1 MLATR
6 WEKEQYMFSKD
17 SDINYSEVL
26 NPELK
31 EEREKQET
39 ESVNNI
45 KEAVSK
51 NETPEIL
58 SQKSKDLFDELF
70 GDK

>member
-1 MLATR
+1 
-6 WEKEQYMFSKD
+6 MFSKD
-17 SDINYSEVL
+17 SDINYSEIL

-31 EEREKQET
+31 EEREEQEK

-45 KEAVSK
+45 KEAVTK
-51 NETPEIL
+51 RETPEVL

>member
-1 MLATR
+1 
-6 WEKEQYMFSKD
+6 MFSKD
-17 SDINYSEVL
+17 SDINYSEIL

-31 EEREKQET
+31 EEREKQE
-39 ESVNNI
+39 EKSVSNI

-51 NETPEIL
+51 SETPDVL

-70 GDK
+70 GEK